1 MDKGIIKMVI
11 IVMAIAITLLLGGE
25 CLAMYSGSNMV
36 KSSVDSIE
44 QQQNQTSQDSEAST
58 TTDSSS
64 STNQRSGGNH

>member
-1 MDKGIIKMVI
+1 MDKGIIKMVM
-11 IVMAIAITLLLGGE
+11 IVMAIAITLLLVGE

-44 QQQNQTSQDSEAST
+44 QQQNQTSQDSEAGT

-64 STNQRSGGNH
+64 STNQRSGGKH

>member
-1 MDKGIIKMVI
+1 MDKGIIKMVM
-11 IVMAIAITLLLGGE
+11 IVMAIAITLLLVGE

-44 QQQNQTSQDSEAST
+44 KQQNQTSQDSEAGT

-64 STNQRSGGNH
+64 STNQRSGGKH